1 MNSIILALI
10 IGGLFGFVLH
20 RVGASNPQKIIG
32 MLRLTDFHL
41 AKVILFAIG
50 ISSLVLFTLMYFGV
64 ISNEHLSIKSSHW
77 GVAVGGLI
85 FGLGFAIA
93 GYCPGTGLCALGE
106 GRKDAKWF
114 IFGGLVG
121 AFLFML
127 IFSYI
132 LDTSILNE
140 LFGGNTTL
148 ANTDKEGAIAF
159 VDNISGVFVA
169 GIIAIVFM
177 LLAFILPTKKNT

>member
-1 MNSIILALI
+1 MSQIVLAIL

-20 RVGASNPQKIIG
+20 RAGASNPQKIIG

-50 ISSLVLFTLMYFGV
+50 ISSLILFALMYFG
-64 ISNEHLSIKSSHW
+64 IIGNEHLSIKTSHW
-77 GVAVGGLI
+77 GVAIGGLI

-114 IFGGLVG
+114 VVGGLFG
-121 AFLFML
+121 ALLFMF
-127 IFSYI
+127 IFSYV
-132 LDTSILNE
+132 LDSSLLND
-140 LFGGNTTL
+140 LFGGNTTF
-148 ANTDKEGAIAF
+148 ANTGVSGTHSI
-159 VDNISGVFVA
+159 VNTISGVFVA
-169 GIIAIVFM
+169 GIIAIIFITIAI
-177 LLAFILPTKKNT
+177 LLPNKK